1 MGDAGPPGAEPEPDT
16 RAVRRAAH
24 SRWRW
29 AVPIVLVATGV
40 LLATSARAH
49 PGRSVT
55 DTSHDRLADLVAA
68 QQRSADA
75 ATAQQR
81 VLRARVNALASA
93 EAGTDARVAAQQS
106 AAAAL
111 EGPAG
116 LTPVT
121 GSGYRVSLDDAPK
134 GAAVETGYPDPTPD
148 DLVVHQQDV
157 QGVVNAL
164 WAGGAQAMTIMGQRV
179 VSTSAVRC
187 VGNTLL
193 LQGRVYSPPFVVT
206 AIGDPVQLAAA
217 VDDAPSV
224 QIFRQYVHVYGLRFS
239 ARTLDSVT
247 LPAFDGPLVVSYAS
261 PVPAATATAA
271 ASPPPEGP

>member
-1 MGDAGPPGAEPEPDT
+1 
-16 RAVRRAAH
+16 
-24 SRWRW
+24 
-29 AVPIVLVATGV
+29 VPVVLVATGV
-40 LLATSARAH
+40 LLATSARTH
-49 PGRSVT
+49 PGRSVA
-55 DTSHDRLADLVAA
+55 DTSHDRLANLVAA
-68 QQRSADA
+68 QQRAADA

-81 VLRARVNALASA
+81 QLRARVNALASA
-93 EAGTDARVAAQQS
+93 AAGADARVAAQQS

-111 EGPAG
+111 AGAAG

-121 GSGYRVSLDDAPK
+121 GAAYRVSLDDAPK
-134 GAAVETGYPDPTPD
+134 GASVEAGYPDPTPD

-164 WAGGAQAMTIMGQRV
+164 WAGGATAMTIMDQRV

-206 AIGDPVQLAAA
+206 AIGDPAQLAAA

-224 QIFRQYVHVYGLRFS
+224 QIFRQYADVYGLRFS
-239 ARTLDSVT
+239 TRTLDSVT
-247 LPAFDGPLVVSYAS
+247 LPAFGGPLVVSYAS
-261 PVPAATATAA
+261 PMPTISPSTEPTPALGPT
-271 ASPPPEGP
+271 SGEGP

>member
-1 MGDAGPPGAEPEPDT
+1 M
-16 RAVRRAAH
+16 
-24 SRWRW
+24 
-29 AVPIVLVATGV
+29 ATGI

-49 PGRSVT
+49 PGRSVA

-81 VLRARVNALASA
+81 QLRAQVNALASA
-93 EAGTDARVAAQQS
+93 EAGTDARVATQQA

-111 EGPAG
+111 AGPAG

-121 GSGYRVSLDDAPK
+121 GAAYRVSLDDAPK
-134 GAAVETGYPDPTPD
+134 GASVEAGYPDPTPD

-164 WAGGAQAMTIMGQRV
+164 WAGGARAMTIMDQRV

-206 AIGDPVQLAAA
+206 AIRDPARLAAA
-217 VDDAPSV
+217 VDAAPPV
-224 QIFRQYVHVYGLRFS
+224 QIFRQYVHVYGLRFVT
-239 ARTLDSVT
+239 RTLSSVT
-247 LPAFDGPLVVSYAS
+247 LPAFDGPLAVSYAS
-261 PVPAATATAA
+261 PVPKATATDSARPT
-271 ASPPPEGP
+271 SEGP

>member
-1 MGDAGPPGAEPEPDT
+1 M
-16 RAVRRAAH
+16 
-24 SRWRW
+24 
-29 AVPIVLVATGV
+29 VPLVLVATGG

-49 PGRSVT
+49 PGRSVA
-55 DTSHDRLADLVAA
+55 DTSHDRLADLVGA

-75 ATAQQR
+75 ATSRQR
-81 VLRARVNALASA
+81 VLRAQVNALASA
-93 EAGTDARVAAQQS
+93 EAGTDTRVAAQQS

-111 EGPAG
+111 AGPAG

-121 GSGYRVSLDDAPK
+121 GSAYRVSLDDAPK
-134 GAAVETGYPDPTPD
+134 GAAVEAGYPDPTPD

-164 WAGGAQAMTIMGQRV
+164 WAGGAQAMTIMDQRV
-179 VSTSAVRC
+179 VSSSAVRC

-206 AIGDPVQLAAA
+206 AIGDPARLAAA
-217 VDDAPSV
+217 LDAAPPV
-224 QIFRQYVHVYGLRFS
+224 QIFRQYAHVYGLRFVT
-239 ARTLDSVT
+239 RTLDPVT

-261 PVPAATATAA
+261 PLPTTSAP
-271 ASPPPEGP
+271 SEGP

>member
-1 MGDAGPPGAEPEPDT
+1 
-16 RAVRRAAH
+16 
-24 SRWRW
+24 
-29 AVPIVLVATGV
+29 VATGV

-49 PGRSVT
+49 PGRSVS
-55 DTSHDRLADLVAA
+55 DTSHNRLADLVSS

-81 VLRARVNALASA
+81 QLRAQVNALASA

-106 AAAAL
+106 AASAL
-111 EGPAG
+111 AGAAG

-121 GSGYRVSLDDAPK
+121 GRAYRVSLDDAPK
-134 GAAVETGYPDPTPD
+134 GAPVETGYPAPSPD

-164 WAGGAQAMTIMGQRV
+164 WAGGATAMTIMDQRV

-206 AIGDPVQLAAA
+206 AIGDPAHLAAA
-217 VDDAPSV
+217 IAKAPSV
-224 QIFRQYVHVYGLRFS
+224 QIFRQYVEVYGLRFS
-239 ARTLDSVT
+239 TRTLDSVR
-247 LPAFDGPLVVSYAS
+247 LPAFDGPLAVSYAS
-261 PVPAATATAA
+261 PLPT
-271 ASPPPEGP
+271 ASPSTEPTMSGEGP